1 MNNIVNRHKEAR
13 EKESKRQEYNK
24 SYANNRR
31 NAKKSN
37 ITVGDYVLVRQPK
50 QNKLTPH
57 FSQKP
62 YLVIS
67 RNKTVIKARSKDG
80 HLIERNISHFKK
92 IPKSNG
98 NESDDSEE
106 LNDHPDNT
114 ATEQNLG
121 TTQVAENRNENHVR
135 RSTRTRR
142 VPDRY
147 GQILP
152 SNMINGIYN

>member
-80 HLIERNISHFKK
+80 H
-92 IPKSNG
+92 
-98 NESDDSEE
+98 
-106 LNDHPDNT
+106 
-114 ATEQNLG
+114 
-121 TTQVAENRNENHVR
+121 
-135 RSTRTRR
+135 
-142 VPDRY
+142 
-147 GQILP
+147 
-152 SNMINGIYN
+152 